1 MLTFHQKISNEVKRY
16 LNLITS
22 SSDYYKVKYAFLR
35 PVISSLTINQLLPTE
50 FELVIETIR
59 PGIIIG
65 KSGETINQ
73 LKIDIKNWLDIF
85 CVENNYDRINIEIRL
100 VELKPFELFKE
111 NQSNNKNYQ
120 NGEGLA

>member
-22 SSDYYKVKYAFLR
+22 SSDYYKVKYTFLR

-111 NQSNNKNYQ
+111 NTSNIKNYQ

>member
-22 SSDYYKVKYAFLR
+22 SSDYYKVKYVFLR

-111 NQSNNKNYQ
+111 NTSNIKNYQ

>member
-1 MLTFHQKISNEVKRY
+1 MLTFHQKISNEIKRY

-35 PVISSLTINQLLPTE
+35 PVISSLTINQLFPTE
-50 FELVIETIR
+50 FELVIETIK

-85 CVENNYDRINIEIRL
+85 CVENNYDRINIEIKL

-111 NQSNNKNYQ
+111 NTSNIKNYQ

>member
-1 MLTFHQKISNEVKRY
+1 M
-16 LNLITS
+16 
-22 SSDYYKVKYAFLR
+22 
-35 PVISSLTINQLLPTE
+35 
-50 FELVIETIR
+50 VIETIK

-73 LKIDIKNWLDIF
+73 LKIDIRNWLDIF
-85 CVENNYDRINIEIRL
+85 CVENNYDRINIEIKL

>member
-22 SSDYYKVKYAFLR
+22 SSDYYKVKYEFLR

-73 LKIDIKNWLDIF
+73 LKIDIRNWLDIF